1 MKRTA
6 LIVILITIFLL
17 MFTGS
22 SFCAEKNDVE
32 DEKDKLISEIDF
44 SDIDEFLN
52 SVEGGSVLKKS
63 FSTLIKEFSEG
74 KIIDIET
81 FFNAIQGAI
90 EDAVKDTL
98 SIYLFMIAIM
108 FFSSLSSCF
117 VSDNLLS
124 GTKPVV
130 ETMSYA
136 AVVAVAMAVA
146 IDNVG
151 EVAEVIEN
159 IGRFSEIS
167 FPILTGLMISLGGTV
182 SAGLFQP
189 IMIAFSGVVMK
200 FINTV
205 SIPLFSSII
214 VLQTLGNLNK
224 KMPLNKLTKTLKS
237 FGEWSIGAIFSIF
250 TIIVTGSGIIGSTT
264 DTIAAKTLK
273 ASLSTYVPI
282 LGGYLSDGFDI
293 ILGSI
298 LVVRNSLGVVA
309 LIVVAAIVIIPT
321 VRIAVI
327 SLLFKLCGGIGEIL
341 GEDSSAELLYGLG
354 KNLNFLIGILLG
366 TALICS
372 SIFLTVIYGFG
383 GAI

>member
-22 SFCAEKNDVE
+22 SFCAEENDVE

>member
-1 MKRTA
+1 MKRSA
-6 LIVILITIFLL
+6 VIVILLSILL
-17 MFTGS
+17 LLIVGS
-22 SFCAEKNDVE
+22 SYCAEEGNLD

-44 SDIDEFLN
+44 TDIDEFLN
-52 SVEGGSVLKKS
+52 SVEGGSILKKS

-81 FFNAIQGAI
+81 FFNVIQSAIDDAI
-90 EDAVKDTL
+90 KDTL
-98 SIYLFMIAIM
+98 SIYLFIIAIM

-136 AVVAVAMAVA
+136 AVAAVAMSVA
-146 IDNVG
+146 IDNVKG
-151 EVAEVIEN
+151 VTEVIAN
-159 IGRFSEIS
+159 IGKFSEIT
-167 FPILTGLMISLGGTV
+167 FPILTALLVSLGGTV

-205 SIPLFSSII
+205 SIPLLSSII
-214 VLQTLGNLNK
+214 VLQALGNLNK
-224 KMPLNKLTKTLKS
+224 KMPLNKLPKTLKS
-237 FGEWSIGAIFSIF
+237 FGEWSIGAIFSVF
-250 TIIVTGSGIIGSTT
+250 TIVVTGSGIIGSTT

-293 ILGSI
+293 ILGSV

-309 LIVVAAIVIIPT
+309 LIVIATIVIIPT
-321 VRIAVI
+321 VRIAII

-341 GEDSSAELLYGLG
+341 GEDGSAELLYGLG

>member
-1 MKRTA
+1 MKRSA
-6 LIVILITIFLL
+6 VIVILLSILL
-17 MFTGS
+17 LLIVGS
-22 SFCAEKNDVE
+22 SYCAEEGDLD

-44 SDIDEFLN
+44 TDIDEFLN
-52 SVEGGSVLKKS
+52 SVEGGSILKKS
-63 FSTLIKEFSEG
+63 FSTLIKEFSDG

-81 FFNAIQGAI
+81 FFNVIQSAI
-90 EDAVKDTL
+90 EDAIKDTL
-98 SIYLFMIAIM
+98 SIYLFIIAIM

-136 AVVAVAMAVA
+136 AVAAVAMTVA
-146 IDNVG
+146 IDNVKD
-151 EVAEVIEN
+151 VTEVIAN
-159 IGRFSEIS
+159 IGKFSEIS
-167 FPILTGLMISLGGTV
+167 FPILSALLVSLGGTV

-205 SIPLFSSII
+205 SIPLLSSII
-214 VLQTLGNLNK
+214 VLQALGNLNK

-237 FGEWSIGAIFSIF
+237 FGEWSIGAIFSVF
-250 TIIVTGSGIIGSTT
+250 TIVVTGSGIIGSTT

-293 ILGSI
+293 ILGSV

-309 LIVVAAIVIIPT
+309 LIVIATIVIIPT
-321 VRIAVI
+321 VRIAII

-341 GEDSSAELLYGLG
+341 GEDGSAELLYGLG

-366 TALICS
+366 SALICS